1 MAPPICAKC
10 ATFPTEYLVI
20 PKNKSPTKIKGMK
33 YFAAIGIGKNISANF
48 ASLKYIPKATK
59 TPYTAPEA
67 PTAGVWYKL

>member
-33 YFAAIGIGKNISANF
+33 YFAAIGTGKNISANF

-67 PTAGVWYKL
+67 PTAGV